1 MAMASIANC
10 SLEISRISQL
20 GIWCFGLKVVWRP
33 HSCNLA
39 MRPCVFFW
47 KVKWFR
53 NSGCFNFVSWNM
65 IPMYSNSIQFTYSG
79 DITYIHC
86 WYLFLCLVDLILT
99 HSSGVQGR
107 AISDVVIPC
116 KCHGSSISLM
126 SCIDGYGWIAR

>member
-99 HSSGVQGR
+99 HSSGVQGSHFR
-107 AISDVVIPC
+107 CCDTVQMPRVMDIIDV
-116 KCHGSSISLM
+116 M
-126 SCIDGYGWIAR
+126 YRWIWVNR